1 MAGENRTKL
10 EMIVLHAL
18 DVLDL
23 ARAHTYR
30 DTRLHGR
37 ILDIPSLG
45 LEGLKD
51 HHLGVAVDNARAH
64 TVVIGDLVLIV
75 TGPAQT
81 VAQDGG
87 VEVVGVRDGVEPGHQ
102 RVVDGALSFLDGD
115 ANRETRAP
123 LPYTHV
129 IVFRVENIAVR
140 APRLEVHDVAVPA
153 EVGHAVV
160 VAVLG
165 GHVAAAVEQD
175 GLAAGDFGWIQDD
188 IVFEPLAEDNG
199 CALAVEGAH
208 LDGAHTTVVGEQMDP
223 HQSHHPAPHS
233 GLALDQFHQQRAGQ
247 HAHKTDDGF
256 LAGFLGVEF
265 GEIAVLGE
273 MGAERGL

>member
-160 VAVLG
+160 VTVLG